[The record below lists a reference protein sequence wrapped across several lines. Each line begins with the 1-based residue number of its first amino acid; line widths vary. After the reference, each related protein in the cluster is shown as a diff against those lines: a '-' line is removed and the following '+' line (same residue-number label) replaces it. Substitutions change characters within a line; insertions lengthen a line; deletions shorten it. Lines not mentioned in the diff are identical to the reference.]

1 MKTLVKIYN
10 SNNITFVWNTQHTEG
25 YNVTFVWNTQHT
37 EGYNVTFVFIDN
49 RETIL
54 HGKSESNHSFKDNN
68 DMIYKIHQLH
78 KTVNRLLLIELEHF
92 KLKRKLTVN
101 ICHC

>member
-1 MKTLVKIYN
+1 MEYT
-10 SNNITFVWNTQHTEG
+10 T

-78 KTVNRLLLIELEHF
+78 NTVNRLLLIELENQTKEKTYSEYLSLLIYDF
-92 KLKRKLTVN
+92 
-101 ICHC
+101 